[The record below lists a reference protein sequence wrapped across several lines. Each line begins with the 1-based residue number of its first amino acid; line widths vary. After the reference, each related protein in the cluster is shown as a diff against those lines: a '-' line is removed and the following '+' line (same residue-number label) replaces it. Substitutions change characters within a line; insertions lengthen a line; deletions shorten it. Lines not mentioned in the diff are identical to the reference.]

1 MKTWQFIVLVILV
14 LLIIGAII
22 YSVSVKAAA
31 TVIAANPNSIHLD
44 ASGYASSAPP
54 QKS

>member
-1 MKTWQFIVLVILV
+1 MKTWQFWVLIILV
-14 LLIIGAII
+14 LLIIVVVI
-22 YSVSVKAAA
+22 YAVSVKAAA

-54 QKS
+54 QKP